1 MAADTSSSAAAITE
15 VVEGAA
21 AAVAAL
27 SDEPIPATFTA
38 ATDNI
43 SVDAMTYDVT
53 APNPVARAQEIYEA
67 VSMTNRQQNFLAC
80 AQGGPSR

>member
-1 MAADTSSSAAAITE
+1 
-15 VVEGAA
+15 
-21 AAVAAL
+21 
-27 SDEPIPATFTA
+27 
-38 ATDNI
+38 
-43 SVDAMTYDVT
+43 MTYDVT